1 MPEPTTTRQLAR
13 LAAVLLSR
21 LDVDRS
27 NPTIQAEL
35 QEVRRHL
42 AAALAGVARLAARSI
57 EQERAA

>member
-42 AAALAGVARLAARSI
+42 AAALAGISQLQDPAYLGSAD
-57 EQERAA
+57 